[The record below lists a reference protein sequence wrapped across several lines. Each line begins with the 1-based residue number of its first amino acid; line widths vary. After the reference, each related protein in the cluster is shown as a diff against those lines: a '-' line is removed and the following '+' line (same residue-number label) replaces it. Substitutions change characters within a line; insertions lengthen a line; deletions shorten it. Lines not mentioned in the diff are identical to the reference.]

1 MSPVGGNP
9 MAAQSAEE
17 SKRMKVLHAILQKA
31 LDTSIQKASLIDMAS
46 PDLEANGLQVIQS
59 IRHRIEAQ
67 FNLLCEQY
75 DLNSKFV
82 QLETLIEW
90 QEKSQLVEEVG
101 LTTPLDA
108 NATAITPQEV
118 LQKERIRFMLQEKA
132 RLAQQLQQLQKMNA
146 GLEASVQESRNKGQ
160 KMLLDIDARLDPL
173 GPV

>member
-1 MSPVGGNP
+1 MSPGGGNP

-101 LTTPLDA
+101 LTTP
-108 NATAITPQEV
+108 
-118 LQKERIRFMLQEKA
+118 
-132 RLAQQLQQLQKMNA
+132 
-146 GLEASVQESRNKGQ
+146 
-160 KMLLDIDARLDPL
+160 
-173 GPV
+173 